1 MQLVDLNRFQITG
14 LLGSGADYEV
24 RSAIDQETGV
34 PVVLKRP
41 VPQMISRGMHGSTE
55 ARTDRMLEALE
66 RLPANTPGIA
76 SLIGYS
82 ERANHDEFYGDSQGN
97 EYRVIV
103 EERARGIPLMVGDMR
118 ARIQRVPTGIG
129 QNLFTLHPLVP
140 ADQGDPFPVHRQL
153 LEVQESFLEAGY
165 VLLDMR
171 PQNLFYQPGAG
182 QLTIIDCADL
192 VPVEGEANIRGG
204 PPRTAFDSYLEILK
218 FYTTPQGPPDQADG
232 YRDPYGQ
239 RPVVNYVQE
248 LEEMSLSYNNT
259 DSAVQGAADRMIDR
273 LKERSYSGL
282 DGFRDDL
289 NAYLDAV
296 AARNQELPNFDQARR
311 AWSEA
316 LELLRGDHWTRYLF
330 DADTEL
336 AGLSQ

>member
-24 RSAIDQETGV
+24 RSAIDQETGA

-66 RLPANTPGIA
+66 GLPDNTPSIA

-118 ARIQRVPTGIG
+118 ARIQRVATGVG
-129 QNLFTLHPLVP
+129 QNLFTLHPLIP
-140 ADQGDPFPVHRQL
+140 ADQDDPFPVHRQL
-153 LEVQESFLEAGY
+153 LEVQESFLKAGY

-171 PQNLFYQPGAG
+171 PQNLFFQPGTG

-204 PPRTAFDSYLEILK
+204 PARGIFDSYLEILK
-218 FYTTPQGPPDQADG
+218 FYATPQEPPVQADG

-248 LEEMSLSYNNT
+248 LEEMSLSYNDA
-259 DSAVQGAADRMIDR
+259 DSAVRDTADRMIDR
-273 LKERSYSGL
+273 LKGRSYSSL
-282 DGFRDDL
+282 DGFREDL
-289 NAYLDAV
+289 NSYLDAV
-296 AARNQELPNFDQARR
+296 TARNQELPNLDQARQ

-316 LELLRGDHWTRYLF
+316 LDLLRGGHWTRYLF

-336 AGLSQ
+336 AGLGQ

>member
-24 RSAIDQETGV
+24 RSAIDQETGA

-66 RLPANTPGIA
+66 RLPANTPCIA

-129 QNLFTLHPLVP
+129 QNLFTLYPLIP
-140 ADQGDPFPVHRQL
+140 ADQDDPFPVHRQL
-153 LEVQESFLEAGY
+153 LGAQESFLEAGY

-204 PPRTAFDSYLEILK
+204 PARGVFDSYLEILK
-218 FYTTPQGPPDQADG
+218 FYTTPQEPPVQADG

-248 LEEMSLSYNNT
+248 LEEMSLSYNDTNSQVR
-259 DSAVQGAADRMIDR
+259 DAADRMIDR
-273 LKERSYSGL
+273 LKERSYSSP

-289 NAYLDAV
+289 NVYLDAV
-296 AARNQELPNFDQARR
+296 AARNRELPNLDQTRQ
-311 AWSEA
+311 AWCEA